1 MSWIHFLEFFFAVLL
16 GLSLHNHRA
25 HFFWR
30 CVRSLKKSDLYDC
43 ISCESEFCVTTG
55 RNVPTTQFNLA
66 KKWLAKKWEP
76 LLDWVHDALFLT
88 TDLDLTNALLLL
100 ILSDPCV
107 YLSANHLFAKNKFG

>member
-55 RNVPTTQFNLA
+55 RNVPTTAENLGVF
-66 KKWLAKKWEP
+66 KSIEFHRNSIVQVEKIQRK
-76 LLDWVHDALFLT
+76 
-88 TDLDLTNALLLL
+88 
-100 ILSDPCV
+100 ISDFFG
-107 YLSANHLFAKNKFG
+107 SAEFDRHFAGRVIQYHAQSARQ